1 MRRIL
6 VTGGTGFIGS
16 NLCEK
21 LLENPDNYVI
31 CLDNNYT
38 GNTNNITHLF
48 SNPNF
53 EFIYHDVINPIF
65 VEVKT
70 IYHLACPA
78 SPKDYQKDPI
88 FTLDTNYIGTKNMC
102 ELAKRNRARLLLSS
116 TSEIYGN
123 PNISPQNE
131 EYFGNVNPNGIRSC
145 YDEGKRISET
155 LLFDY
160 HRFYQLDIRVARIFN
175 TYGPRMNKNDG
186 RVVSNFINQMLEN
199 QNITVYGNGEQT
211 RSFCYV
217 DDTVSGLI
225 KLMNNEK
232 TIGPVNIG
240 NDNEITVNVLVNVIL
255 DLIKETKSEIFFHEL
270 PLDDPTKRRPCLKKA
285 RELLEWEPKI
295 SLHDGLKKTIDYFSN
310 LKI

>member
-1 MRRIL
+1 MNRIL

-21 LLENPDNYVI
+21 LLEDSNNYVI

-38 GNTNNITHLF
+38 GNIDNVTYLFTN
-48 SNPNF
+48 SNF
-53 EFIYHDVINPIF
+53 EYIYHDIIHPIF
-65 VEVKT
+65 VEVNT

-102 ELAKRNRARLLLSS
+102 ELAKRNKARLLLSS

-123 PNISPQNE
+123 PHISPQNE

-186 RVVSNFINQMLEN
+186 RVVSNFINQMIEN
-199 QNITVYGNGEQT
+199 QDITVYGNGEQT

-232 TIGPVNIG
+232 TTGPVNIG

-255 DLIKETKSEIFFHEL
+255 DLIKETKSKIIFHKL
-270 PLDDPTKRRPCLKKA
+270 PLDDPIQRKPCLKKA
-285 RELLEWEPKI
+285 KELLEWEPKI
-295 SLHDGLKKTIDYFSN
+295 SLNEGLEKTISYFKSCS
-310 LKI
+310 

>member
-1 MRRIL
+1 MNRIL

-21 LLENPDNYVI
+21 LLEDSNNYVI

-38 GNTNNITHLF
+38 GNINNVTNLF
-48 SNPNF
+48 SNSNF
-53 EFIYHDVINPIF
+53 EFIYHDIIHPIF
-65 VEVKT
+65 VEVNT

-102 ELAKRNRARLLLSS
+102 ELAKRNKARLLLSS

-123 PNISPQNE
+123 PHISPQNE

-160 HRFYQLDIRVARIFN
+160 HRFHQLDIRVARIFN
-175 TYGPRMNKNDG
+175 TYGPKMNKNDG
-186 RVVSNFINQMLEN
+186 RVVSNFINQMIEN
-199 QNITVYGNGEQT
+199 QDITVYGNGEQT

-232 TIGPVNIG
+232 TTGPVNIG

-255 DLIKETKSEIFFHEL
+255 DLIKETKSKIIFHKL
-270 PLDDPTKRRPCLKKA
+270 PLDDPIQRKPCLKKA
-285 RELLEWEPKI
+285 KEFLEWEPKT
-295 SLHDGLKKTIDYFSN
+295 SLNEGLEKTISYFKSYS
-310 LKI
+310 

>member
-1 MRRIL
+1 MNRIL

-21 LLENPDNYVI
+21 LLEDSNNYVI

-38 GNTNNITHLF
+38 GNIDNVTHLF
-48 SNPNF
+48 SNSNF
-53 EFIYHDVINPIF
+53 EYIYHDIIHPIF
-65 VEVKT
+65 VEVNT

-102 ELAKRNRARLLLSS
+102 ELAKRNKARLLLSS

-123 PNISPQNE
+123 PHISPQNE

-186 RVVSNFINQMLEN
+186 RVVSNFINQMIEN
-199 QNITVYGNGEQT
+199 QDITVYGNGEQT

-232 TIGPVNIG
+232 TTGPVNIG

-255 DLIKETKSEIFFHEL
+255 DLIKETKSKIIFYTL
-270 PLDDPTKRRPCLKKA
+270 PLDDPIQRKPCLKKA
-285 RELLEWEPKI
+285 KELLEWEPKT
-295 SLHDGLKKTIDYFSN
+295 SLNEGLEKTISYFKSYS
-310 LKI
+310 

>member
-1 MRRIL
+1 MNRIL

-21 LLENPDNYVI
+21 LLEDSNNYVI

-38 GNTNNITHLF
+38 GNIENVTHLF
-48 SNPNF
+48 SNSNF
-53 EFIYHDVINPIF
+53 EYIYHDIIHPIF
-65 VEVKT
+65 VEVNT

-102 ELAKRNRARLLLSS
+102 ELAKRNKARLLLSS

-123 PNISPQNE
+123 PHISPQNE

-186 RVVSNFINQMLEN
+186 RVVSNFINQMIEN
-199 QNITVYGNGEQT
+199 QDITVYGNGEQT

-255 DLIKETKSEIFFHEL
+255 DLIKETKSKIIFHTL
-270 PLDDPTKRRPCLKKA
+270 PLDDPIQRKPCLQKA
-285 RELLEWEPKI
+285 KELLEWEPKT
-295 SLHDGLKKTIDYFSN
+295 GLNEGLEKTISYFKSYS
-310 LKI
+310 